1 MKDFHLLLVLH
12 LLKNIEIP
20 NSSTSKRKQTLIIQ
34 VSGVPA
40 TLNFLPGSY
49 QWVAPGLFHNL
60 GPTSRL
66 DEAAIFNAGV
76 NYLLHTG
83 LLPSKRNA
91 PNCLLVS
98 CLRSF
103 FLPLSTV
110 ES

>member
-1 MKDFHLLLVLH
+1 MKNFHLLLVLH

-20 NSSTSKRKQTLIIQ
+20 NSSTSKRKQTLITQ
-34 VSGVPA
+34 VSGV
-40 TLNFLPGSY
+40 NFLPGSY

-83 LLPSKRNA
+83 LLHGLQKEMP
-91 PNCLLVS
+91 PTVS
-98 CLRSF
+98 
-103 FLPLSTV
+103 
-110 ES
+110 